1 MTPTGRATGAALFAE
16 EIQQGRVQ
24 QSYLPFDIW
33 GLAQRFLNHFR
44 PSAGMVMETEVWPNT
59 VAACHTMGIP
69 LGLANA
75 RLSDKTL
82 RKSLRL
88 KRLAQQ
94 TFDRFAWVAAQS
106 EQDYQRLSEL
116 RTKSITITGNL
127 KFDATPNEAQL
138 EQGRAFKT
146 AQNNPARLVIALAST
161 REDEEVLLLTQLKS
175 WLGTL
180 APQPLLLLIPR
191 HPKRAS
197 ELVKLLNE
205 LEFSFC
211 QRSCG
216 ETPQANTQ
224 VYLCDSLGEMWFYYG
239 ASDIAVVG
247 GGWLPYGGQNL
258 IEPSMAG
265 CAVVVGP
272 HMFNFAHATSQ
283 ALQSQAVIQ
292 CSSAQELTHA
302 LNGLLSSDKR
312 HSLTAQARRFALA
325 HAGATNAHMVLIERY
340 LDP

>member
-1 MTPTGRATGAALFAE
+1 
-16 EIQQGRVQ
+16 
-24 QSYLPFDIW
+24 
-33 GLAQRFLNHFR
+33 
-44 PSAGMVMETEVWPNT
+44 
-59 VAACHTMGIP
+59 
-69 LGLANA
+69 
-75 RLSDKTL
+75 
-82 RKSLRL
+82 
-88 KRLAQQ
+88 
-94 TFDRFAWVAAQS
+94 
-106 EQDYQRLSEL
+106 
-116 RTKSITITGNL
+116 L

-197 ELVKLLNE
+197 ELVKLLSE
-205 LEFSFC
+205 LEFIFC